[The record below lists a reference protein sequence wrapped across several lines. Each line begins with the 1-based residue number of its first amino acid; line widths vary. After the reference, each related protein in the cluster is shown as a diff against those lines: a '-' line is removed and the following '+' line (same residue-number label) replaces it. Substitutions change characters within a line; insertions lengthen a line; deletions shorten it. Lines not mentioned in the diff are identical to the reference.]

1 MKDRKA
7 IALRNTTRS
16 LVKKFINSQSS
27 VDYDNWQK
35 SLKKETNHRINKK
48 SL

>member
-16 LVKKFINSQSS
+16 LVKKFIDSQSPI
-27 VDYDNWQK
+27 DYENWQK
-35 SLKKETNHRINKK
+35 SLKKEMNHHNK
-48 SL
+48 SI